1 MRRAVI
7 LCIVTITGI
16 LLISGPVSAQSTP
29 RIRAENLFVE
39 AQRSL
44 TRGDDVKAE
53 QLLMKALQEDDSFT
67 SAIWQLAQIYE
78 KRGKLEHA
86 RGLILRGLQQEPQ
99 ASWARDKLAQLERML
114 TNKLLSE
121 AEAYMSN
128 GEYDRAIPK
137 LSLYLGIKPYDPI
150 PLIQI
155 ARCHLALDNLE
166 TSKEYLVQAIERD
179 PSNPTVI
186 ALLDE
191 VEARIDK
198 GSLNTLIKE
207 AKAILAR
214 YSPEMEESARQA
226 LGRIL
231 DTDPSNKWAREQ
243 LKELDLLAEKTDS
256 KPGGEESRDS
266 GMQTIRNL
274 EGPASRVLR
283 FLIDNIIAIVIGIFA
298 AFLVLNMKKRS
309 TTKTYPLQGSM
320 SLIPI
325 LDIVSLINSNLK
337 TGRLVVSTK
346 EAKGEIFFE
355 KGEIIHAR
363 WKSCDGKRAFYE
375 LMNMK
380 AGKYFFYN
388 HLPNIKHT
396 ISEPL
401 SLLLLSMRPAEEPV
415 TVEPAGSEE
424 DEKLFTMLSK

>member
-1 MRRAVI
+1 M
-7 LCIVTITGI
+7 ITWI
-16 LLISGPVSAQSTP
+16 LLATAPAGGQSTP
-29 RIRAENLFVE
+29 RIRAENLFVD
-39 AQRSL
+39 AQKSL
-44 TRGDDVKAE
+44 ARGDDAKAE
-53 QLLMKALQEDDSFT
+53 ELLMKALQEDGSFT
-67 SAIWQLAQIYE
+67 SAIWQMAQIYE

-86 RGLILRGLQQEPQ
+86 RELILRGLQQEPQ
-99 ASWARDKLAQLERML
+99 ASWAQEKLAQLERML
-114 TNKLLSE
+114 TNKLLSQ
-121 AEAYMSN
+121 AEGYMSN
-128 GEYDRAIPK
+128 GEYERAIPK

-155 ARCHLALDNLE
+155 ARCHLALDNLD
-166 TSKEYLVQAIERD
+166 TSKEYLIQAIERD
-179 PSNPTVI
+179 PTNPTVI
-186 ALLDE
+186 SLLDE

-198 GSLNTLIKE
+198 GSLDTLIRE
-207 AKAILAR
+207 AKAILAE

-226 LGRIL
+226 LARIL

-256 KPGGEESRDS
+256 QASGQKSIDGGLQAVRDLGGPVSSR
-266 GMQTIRNL
+266 I
-274 EGPASRVLR
+274 AR
-283 FLIDNIIAIVIGIFA
+283 FLIDHILVIVIGICA
-298 AFLVLNMKKRS
+298 VLLVINLKRRS
-309 TTKTYPLQGSM
+309 PIKTSPLQGSM

-325 LDIVSLINSNLK
+325 LDIVSLVNSNLK

-346 EAKGEIFFE
+346 DAKGEIFFE

-380 AGKYFFYN
+380 AGKYFFHN

-401 SLLLLSMRPAEEPV
+401 SLLLLSMRPAEETV
-415 TVEPAGSEE
+415 TVEPGGGSDEN
-424 DEKLFTMLSK
+424 EKLFTTLSK